1 MTSSLVIGAQPH
13 DSTMAL
19 VNSIDL
25 HQSFDDSI
33 LPELDMSVN
42 APSEPMLNNDTFNE
56 TFDDTTPSSQTSQD
70 LSESSAKNVG
80 EIVDIDV
87 TSQASQDSSE
97 SFDKNFEMDERTASS
112 QSNISYDRETV

>member
-1 MTSSLVIGAQPH
+1 MIGAQPH

-33 LPELDMSVN
+33 LPELDNSVN
-42 APSEPMLNNDTFNE
+42 APSEPMLNSDTFNE
-56 TFDDTTPSSQTSQD
+56 TFDDTTPASQASQD
-70 LSESSAKNVG
+70 LSESSD
-80 EIVDIDV
+80 E
-87 TSQASQDSSE
+87 
-97 SFDKNFEMDERTASS
+97 NFEMDDHTASS